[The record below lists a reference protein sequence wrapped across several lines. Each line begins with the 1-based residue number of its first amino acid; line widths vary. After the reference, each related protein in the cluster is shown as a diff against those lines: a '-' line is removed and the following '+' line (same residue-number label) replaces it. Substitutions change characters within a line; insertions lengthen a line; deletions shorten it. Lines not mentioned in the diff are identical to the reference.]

1 MKRRS
6 GGVNRGP
13 TKRTKHSCLSKQ
25 TVEHSDLDAP
35 SSDPAGQFSSLPPSD
50 PPSQQSSLPPSKAPI
65 ELSSDDEDTTKET
78 AIEKIC
84 KQVKNHKGSTSA
96 LKCHAIKCWGQEA
109 VIAVQGSENLTKAR
123 TAIAKHG
130 KKAQSMLVLA
140 LRSVKGWFQSF
151 STRPP
156 DTSSIRIVTAR
167 WIAEAHRPFRIVA
180 NRCYCWLQKE
190 ARPDRYV
197 PSRETVARDIM
208 KLYGGT
214 RAKLGQELQDYPGLL
229 PIAIDTWTSPNHH
242 AFMSVITSWPR
253 KQADGKEDL
262 FTTLLDFVE
271 LLVSHSGEN
280 MASAVAEILKS
291 YGIEDKLLSI
301 TCDNAS
307 ANTAMLAELPKLLP
321 NFPGLKAHVRCF
333 AHTINLTAKG
343 ILKPFEV
350 CKGTADGDGVPD
362 KVSLEELQAKLM
374 DIREGNTDHDNEDGF
389 AEVLNTMSNT
399 ERQEWGDAVKPIHSA
414 LYKCRKIAF
423 KIINSSTLLLP
434 QWRALL
440 PDILILPR
448 DVSTRWNST
457 YDMLNAFQSMRPQVT
472 QFVGSNS
479 NGLAEFQVGEEEWES
494 INGLTAALKLLKDAT
509 IWFSGNSPTVA
520 QVIPAMDAID
530 EALATGMVDSEEVSD
545 PIKHALAIG
554 KRTINKYYALSDD
567 SNIYRMAMVLHPQH
581 KLHYFEQAHWDQ
593 AWIDESIDITRAA
606 YTPFKPPDDH
616 ATSMAQSPPSL
627 SSSPP
632 TNSFISLMSKQ
643 SQLASF
649 ASDRDELDRYLMDSC
664 VPTENP
670 LHWWLMNRKVYPN
683 LAKLAVSVHTIPA
696 TSVAVERSFSQG
708 RILISHLRNRLRPTT
723 IQALMCFGA
732 WSRQDFITNEELLII
747 LHSTVADDP
756 DIGLDWLD
764 DF

>member
-1 MKRRS
+1 MFSIFLVVSLAIMKCRS
-6 GGVNRGP
+6 GGVNQGP
-13 TKRTKHSCLSKQ
+13 TKRTKRSRLSKQ

-35 SSDPAGQFSSLPPSD
+35 SSDPAGRFSSLPPSD
-50 PPSQQSSLPPSKAPI
+50 PPSQQSSLPPSEALI
-65 ELSSDDEDTTKET
+65 ELSLDDEDTTKET
-78 AIEKIC
+78 AIEKIR
-84 KQVKNHKGSTSA
+84 KQVKNRA
-96 LKCHAIKCWGQEA
+96 LKRHAIKCWGQEA
-109 VIAVQGSENLTKAR
+109 VIAVQGSENLTEAR

-130 KKAQSMLVLA
+130 KEAQSMLVLA
-140 LRSVKGWFQSF
+140 LRS
-151 STRPP
+151 
-156 DTSSIRIVTAR
+156 
-167 WIAEAHRPFRIVA
+167 
-180 NRCYCWLQKE
+180 KE
-190 ARPDRYV
+190 GRPDRYV
-197 PSRETVARDIM
+197 PSRETVARDVM

-229 PIAIDTWTSPNHH
+229 PIAINAWTSPNHH

-271 LLVSHSGEN
+271 LPVSHSGEN

-321 NFPGLKAHVRCF
+321 NFPGLKAHVQCF

-362 KVSLEELQAKLM
+362 EVSLEELQAELM
-374 DIREGNTDHDNEDGF
+374 DIREGNTDHDNENGF
-389 AEVLNTMSNT
+389 AEVLNTMSDT
-399 ERQEWGDAVKPIHSA
+399 ERQGWGDAVKPIRMSQDCLQNYQLIDSPSPSMASPAPRH
-414 LYKCRKIAF
+414 LD
-423 KIINSSTLLLP
+423 STP
-434 QWRALL
+434 GC
-440 PDILILPR
+440 IG
-448 DVSTRWNST
+448 TRWNST
-457 YDMLNAFQSMRPQVT
+457 YDMLNAFQSMQPQVT
-472 QFVGSNS
+472 QFVNSNS

-509 IWFSGNSPTVA
+509 IWFLGNSPTVA

-554 KRTINKYYALSDD
+554 KQTINKYYALSND

-606 YTPFKPPDDH
+606 YAPFKPPDDH
-616 ATSMAQSPPSL
+616 ATSMAQSPPSP

-670 LHWWLMNRKVYPN
+670 LHWWLMNRKAVY
-683 LAKLAVSVHTIPA
+683 LY
-696 TSVAVERSFSQG
+696 
-708 RILISHLRNRLRPTT
+708 RLRPTT

-756 DIGLDWLD
+756 DIDLDWLD

>member
-1 MKRRS
+1 
-6 GGVNRGP
+6 
-13 TKRTKHSCLSKQ
+13 
-25 TVEHSDLDAP
+25 
-35 SSDPAGQFSSLPPSD
+35 
-50 PPSQQSSLPPSKAPI
+50 
-65 ELSSDDEDTTKET
+65 
-78 AIEKIC
+78 
-84 KQVKNHKGSTSA
+84 
-96 LKCHAIKCWGQEA
+96 
-109 VIAVQGSENLTKAR
+109 
-123 TAIAKHG
+123 
-130 KKAQSMLVLA
+130 
-140 LRSVKGWFQSF
+140 
-151 STRPP
+151 
-156 DTSSIRIVTAR
+156 
-167 WIAEAHRPFRIVA
+167 
-180 NRCYCWLQKE
+180 
-190 ARPDRYV
+190 
-197 PSRETVARDIM
+197 
-208 KLYGGT
+208 
-214 RAKLGQELQDYPGLL
+214 
-229 PIAIDTWTSPNHH
+229 
-242 AFMSVITSWPR
+242 MSVITSWPR

-271 LLVSHSGEN
+271 LPASHSGEN

-301 TCDNAS
+301 TCNNAS

-321 NFPGLKAHVRCF
+321 NFPGLKAH
-333 AHTINLTAKG
+333 
-343 ILKPFEV
+343 PFEV
-350 CKGTADGDGVPD
+350 CKGTAD
-362 KVSLEELQAKLM
+362 
-374 DIREGNTDHDNEDGF
+374 GNTDHDNEDGF
-389 AEVLNTMSNT
+389 AEVLNTMSDT
-399 ERQEWGDAVKPIHSA
+399 ERQEWGDAVKPIRSA

-423 KIINSSTLLLP
+423 KFINSSTLLLP
-434 QWRALL
+434 RWRALL
-440 PDILILPR
+440 PDILILPW

-472 QFVGSNS
+472 QFVDSNS

-509 IWFSGNSPTVA
+509 IWFLGNSPTVA
-520 QVIPAMDAID
+520 QVILAMDAID

-554 KRTINKYYALSDD
+554 KQTINKYYALSDD

-606 YTPFKPPDDH
+606 YAPFKPPDDH
-616 ATSMAQSPPSL
+616 ATFMAQSPPSP

-670 LHWWLMNRKVYPN
+670 LHWWLMNHKVYPN

-708 RILISHLRNRLRPTT
+708 RILISHLRN
-723 IQALMCFGA
+723 
-732 WSRQDFITNEELLII
+732 
-747 LHSTVADDP
+747 
-756 DIGLDWLD
+756 
-764 DF
+764 